1 METPT
6 LASFI
11 RTGVIFCPYHSQ
23 FRLMIFIIMY
33 TNALFYIIDSVKLL
47 RADYS
52 FSADF
57 YTNARFYTYD
67 LIKLLRADH

>member
-11 RTGVIFCPYHSQ
+11 RTGVIFSYHSQ

-52 FSADF
+52 FLANF
-57 YTNARFYTYD
+57 YTNDRFYTYD